1 MSCNDIQLFLID
13 YLDEQLDDKT
23 RKQVEE
29 HLHTCPECSKELKQ
43 LMLLHSTI
51 EGEEMVAPPATLRMG
66 FMHTLEEEAGKLA
79 KQAQP
84 TETKKTGAKVISLT
98 IGGLA
103 WRAAAAMI
111 ILAIGIGIGYKVRFD
126 GQPGSVAVKQTKQG
140 AEQKVLVNMLD
151 DESPSQR
158 IEAVNYADNL
168 GNKNKNVINVLFNTL
183 NTDKSAN
190 VRVAAVFALE
200 KYTDDK
206 AVLDSMVAS
215 LSKQTEPIVQILLID
230 ILSSKKVAKAVKPI
244 QDILSNDKSIKEVK
258 EAAEKGLRKI

>member
-13 YLDEQLDDKT
+13 YLDKQLDDKT

-29 HLHTCPECSKELKQ
+29 HLHTCPGCSKELEQ
-43 LMLLHSTI
+43 LMLLQDNI
-51 EGEEMVAPPATLRMG
+51 DAEEMIAPPATLRMG

-79 KQAQP
+79 KQQQ
-84 TETKKTGAKVISLT
+84 TGTKKPGATVISLT
-98 IGGLA
+98 VGGLA
-103 WRAAAAMI
+103 WRAAAAVI
-111 ILAIGIGIGYKVRFD
+111 ILAVGIGIGYKVRFD
-126 GQPGSVAVKQTKQG
+126 GQQGSIAQKPTKQD
-140 AEQKVLVNMLD
+140 AEKKVLVNMLD

-158 IEAVNYADNL
+158 MEAVNYADEL
-168 GNKNKNVINVLFNTL
+168 GNKNKNVISVLFSTL

-215 LSKQTEPIVQILLID
+215 LAKQTEPIVQILLID
-230 ILSSKKVAKAVKPI
+230 ILSSRKVTKAIKPI
-244 QDILSNDKSIKEVK
+244 QDILSNDKTIKEVK

>member
-43 LMLLHSTI
+43 LMLLQDNI
-51 EGEEMVAPPATLRMG
+51 DMQEMVAPPATLRMG
-66 FMHTLEEEAGKLA
+66 FMHTLEEEVGKLA
-79 KQAQP
+79 KQQQQTA
-84 TETKKTGAKVISLT
+84 TKEPGSKIISLT
-98 IGGLA
+98 VGGIA
-103 WRAAAAMI
+103 WRAAAAVI
-111 ILAIGIGIGYKVRFD
+111 ILFVGIAIGYKVRFD
-126 GQPGSVAVKQTKQG
+126 GQQGVVAKTQPKQG

-158 IEAVNYADNL
+158 IEAVNYAENL

-230 ILSSKKVAKAVKPI
+230 ILSSRKVTKAIKPI
-244 QDILSNDKSIKEVK
+244 QDILTNEKSIKEVK
-258 EAAEKGLRKI
+258 EAAEKGLKKI

>member
-13 YLDEQLDDKT
+13 YLDNQLDDKT

-29 HLHTCPECSKELKQ
+29 HLHTCAGCSTELKQ
-43 LMLLHSTI
+43 LMLLQDNI
-51 EGEEMVAPPATLRMG
+51 DAEDMVVPPATLRMG

-79 KQAQP
+79 TREQATGVQH
-84 TETKKTGAKVISLT
+84 KGAKVISLT

-103 WRAAAAMI
+103 WRAAAAVI
-111 ILAIGIGIGYKVRFD
+111 ILVIGIGIGYKVRFD
-126 GQPGSVAVKQTKQG
+126 SQPGISTVKPQKQDAG
-140 AEQKVLVNMLD
+140 QKALVNMLD

-158 IEAVNYADNL
+158 IEAVSYAQEL
-168 GNKNKNVINVLFNTL
+168 GNKNKSVINVLFNTL
-183 NTDKSAN
+183 NTDKSPN

-215 LSKQTEPIVQILLID
+215 LQRQTEPIVQILLID
-230 ILSSKKVAKAVKPI
+230 ILSSKKVTKAIKPI

>member
-43 LMLLHSTI
+43 LMLLQDNIDTQ
-51 EGEEMVAPPATLRMG
+51 EMVAPPATLRMG
-66 FMHTLEEEAGKLA
+66 FMHTLEEEVGKL
-79 KQAQP
+79 KQQQQTA
-84 TETKKTGAKVISLT
+84 TKKPGAKVISLT
-98 IGGLA
+98 VGGIA
-103 WRAAAAMI
+103 WRAAAAVI
-111 ILAIGIGIGYKVRFD
+111 ILFVGIAIGYKVRFD
-126 GQPGSVAVKQTKQG
+126 GQQAVIAKTQPKQG
-140 AEQKVLVNMLD
+140 AEQKVLANMLD

-158 IEAVNYADNL
+158 IEAVNYAENL

-215 LSKQTEPIVQILLID
+215 LPRQTEPVVQILLID
-230 ILSSKKVAKAVKPI
+230 ILSSKKVTKAIKPI
-244 QDILSNDKSIKEVK
+244 QDILTNEKSIKEVK
-258 EAAEKGLRKI
+258 EAAQNGLRKI

>member
-13 YLDEQLDDKT
+13 YLDEQLDHKT
-23 RKQVEE
+23 RKQVDE

-43 LMLLHSTI
+43 LTLLQGTI
-51 EGEEMVAPPATLRMG
+51 NAEEMAAPPATLRMG

-79 KQAQP
+79 KQEQQ
-84 TETKKTGAKVISLT
+84 TETKKPGAKVISLT
-98 IGGLA
+98 VGGLA
-103 WRAAAAMI
+103 WRAAAAVI

-126 GQPGSVAVKQTKQG
+126 GQQGGIAVKPVKQDAG
-140 AEQKVLVNMLD
+140 QKALVNMLD

-158 IEAVNYADNL
+158 IEAVSYADNL

-206 AVLDSMVAS
+206 TVLDSMVAS

-230 ILSSKKVAKAVKPI
+230 ILSSKKVTKAIKPI
-244 QDILSNDKSIKEVK
+244 QDILTNDKSIKEVK